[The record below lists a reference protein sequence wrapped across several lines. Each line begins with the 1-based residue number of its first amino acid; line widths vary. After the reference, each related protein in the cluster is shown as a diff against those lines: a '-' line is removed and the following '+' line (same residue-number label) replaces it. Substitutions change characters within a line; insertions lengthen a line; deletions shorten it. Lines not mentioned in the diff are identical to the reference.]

1 MIDLQNSNTWK
12 IELTIAI
19 NFISSKDAE
28 EEHVMRSRTGIAKF
42 TSYNDVNGVADELF
56 DSLHS
61 RYQGNLETS
70 MRGSYFIL
78 DSVQLMYD
86 KCHTVNIRYG
96 GWYIDSPDWIKK
108 ETTINPKIE
117 DDKYFQYVVMVTLN
131 YGKIG
136 SHPERV
142 SNIKRFINKYN

>member
-1 MIDLQNSNTWK
+1 MIDLPNSDTWK

-28 EEHVMRSRTGIAKF
+28 EEHVMRSRSDITKF

-56 DSLHS
+56 DSLCS

-78 DSVQLMYD
+78 DSVQLMYY
-86 KCHTVNIRYG
+86 KCHKVNFRYG
-96 GWYIDSPDWIKK
+96 GSYIDFPDTIKK
-108 ETTINPKIE
+108 EATINPKVE
-117 DDKYFQYVVMVTLN
+117 DDKYLMVALN
-131 YGKIG
+131 YGKIE

-142 SNIKRFINKYN
+142 SNIKPFINKYN